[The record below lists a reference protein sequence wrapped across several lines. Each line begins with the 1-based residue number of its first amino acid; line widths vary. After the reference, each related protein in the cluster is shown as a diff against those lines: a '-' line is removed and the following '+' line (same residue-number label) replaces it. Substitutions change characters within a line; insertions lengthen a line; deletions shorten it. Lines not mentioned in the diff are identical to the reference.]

1 MKSGQ
6 QSVNVSILGREFS
19 VACADEN
26 RADLLAAASY
36 LDARMREIQRGGKV
50 IGMERCAIMAAL
62 NIANELLV
70 NRRTASVSPE
80 IVERI
85 RGVNE
90 KLEGVV
96 QEQKQ
101 LAL

>member
-1 MKSGQ
+1 VKPGQ
-6 QSVNVSILGREFS
+6 QTVNVSILGREFS
-19 VACADEN
+19 VACADET

-36 LDARMREIQRGGKV
+36 LDTRMREIQRGGKV

-62 NIANELLV
+62 NIANELLLA
-70 NRRTASVSPE
+70 RRTSTVSPE
-80 IVERI
+80 VAERI
-85 RGVNE
+85 RGVSE
-90 KLEGVV
+90 KIEGMV